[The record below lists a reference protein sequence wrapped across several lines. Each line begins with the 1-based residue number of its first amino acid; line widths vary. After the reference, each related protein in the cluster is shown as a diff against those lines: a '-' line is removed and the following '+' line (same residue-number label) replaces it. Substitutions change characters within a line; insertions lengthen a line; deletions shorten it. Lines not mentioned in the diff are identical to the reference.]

1 MRRSEARHPDVLR
14 GGPYPKVSDRTAP
27 YPRVSGRKPRIGI
40 TVDAERRKGRLYAT
54 LDHRYARAIASAGGV
69 PLLLPIVGPHEISS
83 LLASVDGLLLTGGE
97 DIHPR
102 FYGERPAAP
111 LDLSPDERTTFEL
124 DLVKT
129 AMRSRKPVLGIC
141 HGMQLLNVALG
152 GSLIQDLPTRQ
163 SGALRHRSGRA
174 PWKAVHPVAL
184 RPRSLLR
191 RILRRAVVSVASTH
205 HQAVKA
211 LGKGLEVSALAPDGV
226 VEAVES
232 PRHPFLIA
240 VQWHPEKD
248 PDAQATRRL
257 FRALVRACRG

>member
-1 MRRSEARHPDVLR
+1 MTRR
-14 GGPYPKVSDRTAP
+14 
-27 YPRVSGRKPRIGI
+27 PRIGI

-69 PLLLPIVGPHEISS
+69 PLLLPIVGPREISS
-83 LLASVDGLLLTGGE
+83 LLASVDGVLLTGGE

-102 FYGERPAAP
+102 YYGERPVAP

-124 DLVKT
+124 ELVK
-129 AMRSRKPVLGIC
+129 AALRSRKPVLGIC
-141 HGMQLLNVALG
+141 HGMQLLNVAFG
-152 GSLIQDLPTRQ
+152 GSLFQDLPAQRAG
-163 SGALRHRSGRA
+163 SLRHRSGRA
-174 PWKAVHPVAL
+174 PWEAVHPVAL

-191 RILRRAVVSVASTH
+191 RILRRAVVSVTSTH

-211 LGKGLEVSALAPDGV
+211 LGKGLEASALAPDGL

-248 PDAQATRRL
+248 PEAPATRRL
-257 FRALVRACRG
+257 FRALVEACRRP